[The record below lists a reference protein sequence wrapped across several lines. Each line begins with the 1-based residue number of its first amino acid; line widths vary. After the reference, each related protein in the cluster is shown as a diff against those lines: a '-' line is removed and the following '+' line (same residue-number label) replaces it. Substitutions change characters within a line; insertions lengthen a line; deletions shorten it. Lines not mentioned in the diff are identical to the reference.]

1 MARRIRPTGPV
12 MLKMSGASY
21 TDEATKT
28 TVTMAAND
36 FMSAV
41 LRTVAF
47 MQRLNGSSGG
57 T

>member
-1 MARRIRPTGPV
+1 MARRIQPTGPV

-28 TVTMAAND
+28 TATMAAND
-36 FMSAV
+36 FMRAMLPS
-41 LRTVAF
+41 VAF
-47 MQRLNGSSGG
+47 MQRLNGSRGE